1 MKTIRDTLHE
11 LIQNETI
18 KSEIK
23 LIFKPFAFMIY
34 NELYFYLLMVLV
46 YCGLLFLFVLGSFF
60 YLVSIHKEIRR
71 LTVQKIEA

>member
-23 LIFKPFAFMIY
+23 LLFKPFAFMIY

-71 LTVQKIEA
+71 LTAQKIET

>member
-71 LTVQKIEA
+71 VTAQKIET

>member
-1 MKTIRDTLHE
+1 MKILRDTLHE

-71 LTVQKIEA
+71 LTVQKIET